1 MFSFAF
7 FVIFFI
13 SFARCYAFDSEFKA
27 KFLFM
32 CVCTLI
38 SWSFGVSLSIRMLG
52 IKKTL
57 PVIVLALLLLAMDY
71 INFYS
76 SSSWENDGPSGGRMI
91 SLFCT
96 YYHAV
101 SISLFFLTINL
112 FSYSC
117 QSRFLSFFRT
127 FLFSIFFVFSLSV
140 IGNRLL
146 SGSGLNGDSMVA
158 ILQTNREEAY
168 HYFFGLNNGLLL
180 LFWLFLVILT
190 LCVFIRFAFAP
201 LKDRIKRLRLL
212 SKAAACCCVIVLL
225 PCVAMGIKA
234 SMYHFFAPRMY
245 KVMIYPTYYSRDLKM
260 FHKNREDY
268 VKKIQ
273 ERLSS
278 INTNDCFSGKYVVV
292 VGESLNR
299 NFMGCYGYHKNTT
312 PFQTS
317 LKKNDN
323 FVLFKNCFACHVQ
336 TPRVLLLLL
345 TSLNQYNEKGY
356 EISDATSIIDIA
368 NLYQYQTE
376 WASGQEK
383 IAIANSAISALAESA
398 NRSYYSTE
406 KTPYR
411 DLDVVQHLNKDNILG
426 EERSLTF
433 VHLNGNHYPYHLSF
447 PADLAFE
454 EQGFSL
460 YEKSVV
466 LNDTILSK
474 LYDLVQS
481 NNVDV
486 MVYVSDHADA
496 VSVQKGHDPRDYLQ
510 EMAEIPLWIYFSDSY
525 RKKHPE
531 IVERLRGA
539 SEQVI
544 THDLVFDLLL
554 YIMGMD
560 NEFVDT
566 TLVPGSDNYR
576 VNEKNARTLYGQ
588 KPIYINGT
596 QSTP

>member
-1 MFSFAF
+1 M
-7 FVIFFI
+7 
-13 SFARCYAFDSEFKA
+13 
-27 KFLFM
+27 
-32 CVCTLI
+32 CTLI
-38 SWSFGVSLSIRMLG
+38 SWSWGVSLSIRILG
-52 IKKTL
+52 IRRTL
-57 PVIVLALLLLAMDY
+57 PVVALALLLLAMDY
-71 INFYS
+71 INFYTS
-76 SSSWENDGPSGGRMI
+76 IVWENDGPAGAHMRN
-91 SLFCT
+91 LLCT

-101 SISLFFLTINL
+101 SISLFFLTVNL

-117 QSRFLSFFRT
+117 QSSFLSYFRT
-127 FLFSIFFVFSLSV
+127 FLFSMFFVFSLSV

-180 LFWLFLVILT
+180 LFWIFLVILT
-190 LCVFIRFAFAP
+190 LCWFIHFAFAP
-201 LKDRIKRLRLL
+201 LKDRIKHLRQL

-225 PCVAMGIKA
+225 PCVAMGVKA
-234 SMYHFFAPRMY
+234 SMYRFFAPRMY
-245 KVMIYPTYYSRDLKM
+245 RVMIYPTYYSRDLKT

-268 VKKIQ
+268 IKNVQ

-278 INTNDCFSGKYVVV
+278 INKKDCYTGKFIVVI
-292 VGESLNR
+292 GESLDR
-299 NFMGCYGYHKNTT
+299 NYMGCYGYHKNTT
-312 PFQTS
+312 PFQSS
-317 LKKNDN
+317 LKKDDN
-323 FVLFKNCFACHVQ
+323 FILFKNCFACHVQ

-345 TSLNQYNEKGY
+345 TSLNQYNGKGY
-356 EISDATSIIDIA
+356 EISDAISIIDIA

-383 IAIANSAISALAESA
+383 IAIANSTISALAESA
-398 NRSYYSTE
+398 THIYYSTE

-411 DLDVVQHLNKDNILG
+411 DLDVVQHLNKNNILG

-447 PADLAFE
+447 PSDLTFE
-454 EQGFSL
+454 EQDFSL
-460 YEKSVV
+460 YEKSVFF
-466 LNDTILSK
+466 NDTILSK
-474 LYDLVQS
+474 LYDLMHA

-486 MVYVSDHADA
+486 LLYVSDHADA
-496 VSVQKGHDPRDYLQ
+496 VSVRRGHDPRKYLQ
-510 EMAEIPLWIYFSDSY
+510 EMAEIPFWIYFSDNY
-525 RKKHPE
+525 REKHPE

-544 THDLVFDLLL
+544 TNDLVFDLLL

-560 NEFVDT
+560 NDFVDT